1 MKSHHG
7 KLTNALV
14 VLKNAWVRIWIWCRL
29 YFRKVGEE
37 KVQLMQSFDFNPQLS

>member
-14 VLKNAWVRIWIWCRL
+14 IIMKNVLVRIG
-29 YFRKVGEE
+29 FGA
-37 KVQLMQSFDFNPQLS
+37 DFF